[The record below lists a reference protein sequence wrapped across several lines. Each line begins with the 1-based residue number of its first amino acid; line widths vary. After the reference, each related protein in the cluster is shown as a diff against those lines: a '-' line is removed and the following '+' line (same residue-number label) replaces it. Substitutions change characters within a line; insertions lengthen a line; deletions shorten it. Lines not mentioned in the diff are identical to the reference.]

1 MKRIFVILALV
12 SMTQAA
18 TAEPH
23 QAHISKYAGQEKRPI
38 KSLSADDIAELQR
51 GGGWGLAKAAE
62 LNGVPGPI
70 HLLEMREEIR
80 LSEKQIS
87 EITQLFDDM
96 KREAIEH
103 GNRLIALERSLDTQ
117 FRDGTV
123 TRDILQ
129 ESLRAIAETRMNL
142 RFAHLSTH
150 LKTPAILTREQ
161 LARYTLLRGYDID
174 DPCAAVPDG
183 HDAAMWR
190 KHNGCR

>member
-1 MKRIFVILALV
+1 
-12 SMTQAA
+12 MTQVV

-23 QAHISKYAGQEKRPI
+23 HAHISKYAGQEKRPI

-70 HLLEMREEIR
+70 HLLEMQEEIR

-96 KREAIEH
+96 KMEAIEH
-103 GNRLIALERSLDTQ
+103 GNRQIALEKALDTQ
-117 FRDGTV
+117 FRDGSV
-123 TRDILQ
+123 TRDTLQ
-129 ESLRAIAETRMNL
+129 ESLRAIAETRMHL

-161 LARYTLLRGYDID
+161 LARYTLLRGYNID
-174 DPCAAVPDG
+174 DPCTAVPDG